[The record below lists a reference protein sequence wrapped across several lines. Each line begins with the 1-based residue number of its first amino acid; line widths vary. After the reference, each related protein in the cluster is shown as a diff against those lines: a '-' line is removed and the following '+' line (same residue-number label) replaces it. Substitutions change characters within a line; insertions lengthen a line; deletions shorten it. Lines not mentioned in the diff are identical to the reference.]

1 MTVDGADP
9 GSSRAERAALL
20 DRRFELAE
28 SIIIAIAAVLTAW
41 TAFQSTKWSGEQA
54 DFYSRAGATRTE
66 SVRASGV
73 ADRQA
78 TIDVTAFTQWLAALA
93 DELRQDPNSSQG
105 PDGIYTPEPD
115 TLSGFLFL
123 RFRPEFREASA
134 AWLELRP
141 LQNPDTPPTPF
152 DMPQYRLASA
162 EEAANL
168 EVRAEELADTA
179 RVANQR
185 GDNYVM
191 VTILYALVLFF
202 AGISSKM
209 DTARARVFL
218 LSVAI
223 VVLVATTIVVATM
236 PITV

>member
-1 MTVDGADP
+1 MTDADL
-9 GSSRAERAALL
+9 GSSRDEREALL

-41 TAFQSTKWSGEQA
+41 TAFQSTKWGGVQA

-78 TIDVTAFTQWLAALA
+78 TIDVTVFTEWLAARA
-93 DELRQDPNSSQG
+93 DELRQDPNSSLG
-105 PDGIYTPEPD
+105 RDGIYTPDPG

-123 RFRPEFREASA
+123 RFRPEFRAASA
-134 AWLELRP
+134 AWLDLRP
-141 LQNPDTPPTPF
+141 LQSADAPQTPF

-168 EVRAEELADTA
+168 EVRAEELADSA
-179 RVANQR
+179 RAANQR
-185 GDNYVM
+185 GDNYVL

-209 DTARARVFL
+209 DTARARGFL
-218 LSVAI
+218 LGVAI
-223 VVLVATTIVVATM
+223 VVLVGTTIVVATM
-236 PITV
+236 PIKV